1 MSWRDVQGGKVVV
14 VGLDLG
20 PFGDAVAQSDEEI
33 DELVYEA
40 HGGMQAPLRVRS
52 SRKSYVHGLRSQT
65 LLALGGGYR
74 LEPSF
79 EGGFDL
85 SGSPVRSP
93 ADLATVLGGEIPNTL
108 LHLG

>member
-1 MSWRDVQGGKVVV
+1 MSWWDVQGGKVVV

-33 DELVYEA
+33 YELVYEA

-52 SRKSYVHGLRSQT
+52 SRKSYVHDPRAQP
-65 LLALGGGYR
+65 LLPLGGGYHPG
-74 LEPSF
+74 PSF

-93 ADLATVLGGEIPNTL
+93 ADLATLLGGEVPNPL